1 MTTWYEVRADY
12 EWVAEFPRSDDF
24 DGIDDSGEALKQ
36 AHDIVKKNRH
46 DLWRDKVLQ
55 IVLCS
60 RQESYI
66 PWEELGFVD
75 EKLIHEEH
83 PTVLEIESF
92 LAKAQ
97 KNEFRI

>member
-12 EWVAEFPRSDDF
+12 EKVAAFSPTNKES
-24 DGIDDSGEALKQ
+24 LKK
-36 AHDIVKKNRH
+36 AHDLIDETRF
-46 DLWRDKVLQ
+46 DLYRDKVLQ

-60 RQESYI
+60 RQVSYI
-66 PWEELGFVD
+66 PWVELGFVD

-97 KNEFRI
+97 KDEFRI